1 MKGRKLLS
9 GVQTAANDSTMN
21 TSVQSA
27 KLPFLIFFGF
37 LVVSFFSFQ
46 SKQKPLSDA
55 VSVIVIDAGHGG
67 KDPGCN
73 GAGEIFEKQVTL
85 GVALRLGKLLQDSLK
100 DVKVLY
106 TRKTDEFIELYKRP
120 ELANKNNAD
129 LFISIH
135 CNSNKNTTA
144 AGSETYLMGLHKTE
158 GNLSVAKREN
168 AAITMETNYQNNASY
183 GGFDPESPE
192 GHIIFTLVQN
202 AYMEASTGFAS
213 KVEYQIAKTGKI
225 KSRGVKQAGFLVL
238 WRTAMP
244 SVLVEIGFLTNPADR
259 AVLKTPDGQKQIAYA
274 LFKAVR
280 EYKKERESR
289 LPKTTPVSPPKA
301 SGKDT
306 INKQIS
312 PVRP

>member
-9 GVQTAANDSTMN
+9 ELQRAVHRLNLLASPMFT
-21 TSVQSA
+21 
-27 KLPFLIFFGF
+27 KLPLAIFLAF
-37 LVVSFFSFQ
+37 LMASFFSFQ
-46 SKQKPLSDA
+46 RPQSPISGK

-85 GVALRLGKLLQDSLK
+85 GVALRLGKLIQDSLK

-120 ELANKNNAD
+120 ELANKNSAD

-135 CNSNKNTTA
+135 CNSNKNTSA

-158 GNLSVAKREN
+158 GNLGVAKREN
-168 AAITMETNYQNNASY
+168 AAITLEQNYQSNASY

-202 AYMEASTGFAS
+202 AYMEASSGFAS
-213 KVEYQIAKTGKI
+213 KVEYHIAKTGKI

-238 WRTAMP
+238 WQTAMP
-244 SVLVEIGFLTNPADR
+244 SVLVELGFLTNTADR
-259 AVLKTPDGQKQIAYA
+259 AVLKTADGQKQIALA

-280 EYKKERESR
+280 EYKKEREAR
-289 LPKTTPVSPPKA
+289 LPKSAPEPTPKVQRDSL
-301 SGKDT
+301 T
-306 INKQIS
+306 
-312 PVRP
+312 R

>member
-9 GVQTAANDSTMN
+9 EVQTAANDSTMN
-21 TSVQSA
+21 NSVLSA
-27 KLPFLIFFGF
+27 KLPFLVFFGF

-73 GAGEIFEKQVTL
+73 WAGEIFEKQVTL
-85 GVALRLGKLLQDSLK
+85 GVALRLGKLIQDSLK

-135 CNSNKNTTA
+135 CNSNKNTSA
-144 AGSETYLMGLHKTE
+144 AGSETYLMGLHKSE

-168 AAITMETNYQNNASY
+168 AAITLETNYQNNESY

-192 GHIIFTLVQN
+192 GHIIFSLVQN

-213 KVEYQIAKTGKI
+213 KVESHIAKTGKI

-244 SVLVEIGFLTNPADR
+244 SVLVEIGFLTNPSDR
-259 AVLKTPDGQKQIAYA
+259 AVLKTPDGQKQIANA
-274 LFKAVR
+274 IFKAVK

-289 LPKTTPVSPPKA
+289 LPKTAPAPNPKA
-301 SGKDT
+301 NGKDSL
-306 INKQIS
+306 NKPGNQN
-312 PVRP
+312 RP

>member
-9 GVQTAANDSTMN
+9 EVQTAAKDSLMSETLTMKK
-21 TSVQSA
+21 A
-27 KLPFLIFFGF
+27 PIAIFLGF
-37 LVVSFFSFQ
+37 LAASFISFQ

-73 GAGEIFEKQVTL
+73 GAGEVFEKHVTL
-85 GVALRLGKLLQDSLK
+85 GVALRLGKLIQDSLK

-168 AAITMETNYQNNASY
+168 AAITMETNYQSNASY
-183 GGFDPESPE
+183 GGFEPESPE

-202 AYMEASTGFAS
+202 AYMEASSGFAS
-213 KVEYQIAKTGKI
+213 KVEHHIALTGKI

-259 AVLKTPDGQKQIAYA
+259 AVLKTPDGQKQMANA

-289 LPKTTPVSPPKA
+289 LPKTNPVNAPKA
-301 SGKDT
+301 
-306 INKQIS
+306 INRDS
-312 PVRP
+312 LTRPNNPVRP

>member
-1 MKGRKLLS
+1 MIIMRGRKLLS
-9 GVQTAANDSTMN
+9 EVQKAEKVSRMQTLFHHK
-21 TSVQSA
+21 
-27 KLPFLIFFGF
+27 KLPLGIFTLF

-46 SKQKPLSDA
+46 KKQKPSSDEI
-55 VSVIVIDAGHGG
+55 SVIVIDAGHGG

-85 GVALRLGKLLQDSLK
+85 GVALRLGKFIQDSLK

-135 CNSNKNTTA
+135 CNSNKNTAA
-144 AGSETYLMGLHKTE
+144 AGSETYLMGLHKSE

-168 AAITMETNYQNNASY
+168 AAITLETNYQNNASY

-192 GHIIFTLVQN
+192 GHIIFSLVQN
-202 AYMEASTGFAS
+202 AYMEASSGFAS
-213 KVEYQIAKTGKI
+213 KVEQQIARTGKI

-244 SVLVEIGFLTNPADR
+244 SVLVEIGFLTNASDR
-259 AVLKTPDGQKQIAYA
+259 AVLKTADGQKQIAQA
-274 LFKAVR
+274 LFKAVK
-280 EYKKERESR
+280 EFKKEREAR
-289 LPKTTPVSPPKA
+289 LPRPTAPKA
-301 SGKDT
+301 GTRDT
-306 INKQIS
+306 LSRQT
-312 PVRP
+312 PQARP